1 MRFKLTLVSAALLSI
16 SLLSYTYDENIYD
29 QEKVYSNSQLE
40 NLNQDLVNLSRVDIK
55 DRAVSL
61 IEEKNI
67 IEEKIEKGELDR
79 KNSSSGP
86 IIRLSNIYSEL
97 NLIQKILSGA
107 GLFLLIDEILYLR
120 DFLYL

>member
-1 MRFKLTLVSAALLSI
+1 MFHHANV
-16 SLLSYTYDENIYD
+16 YD

-40 NLNQDLVNLSRVDIK
+40 NLNQDLEDLSRVDIK

-67 IEEKIEKGELDR
+67 IEEKIEKGELDPE
-79 KNSSSGP
+79 NSSSGP

-97 NLIQKILSGA
+97 NLIPCCQCTTDHGVKGRYI
-107 GLFLLIDEILYLR
+107 
-120 DFLYL
+120 